1 MAKENLTKMAN
12 IDITV
17 REIDFVERFTRNWEH
32 LRQIMGIT
40 RPVRKQPGTKLT
52 FKKAHVT
59 LQDGSVAEGNEIP
72 YSQASVTETEFGTV
86 SIEKYAKG
94 VSIESIDKYGYEN
107 AIQRTDNEFLVEL
120 QNRVTGKFYTFLKS
134 GTLTSGKTTFQA
146 ALAEAQGRVRD
157 KWQSMHRSTMAIV
170 GFCNILDLY
179 DYLGAAQ
186 VTLQTAFGL
195 NYIENFLGYSTL
207 FLMSSNEI
215 PSGTVIATPAENVVN
230 YYADPGDS
238 AFAKAGLVYR
248 TDGVTNLIGFHVN
261 GDYKTAV
268 SESFAIMGI
277 YLFAEYIDGIAVVT
291 FKGSMGTVA
300 ATSAAGTTS
309 GTKLTITTP
318 TTIPADW
325 TFYFKS
331 QASTAPSAPD
341 YLAAVP
347 DGFTKLTVVDGVAD
361 NVTATNAH
369 KGTLLAVNAAGQV
382 VAASAA
388 ITVTA

>member
-1 MAKENLTKMAN
+1 MAKDRLTKTTN
-12 IDITV
+12 IDISI
-17 REIDFVERFTRNWEH
+17 REVDFVQRFARNWEH

-40 RPVRKQPGTKLT
+40 RPIQKTPGTRLT

-59 LQDGSVAEGNEIP
+59 LQSGAVAEGNEIP
-72 YSQASVTETEFGTV
+72 YSQATVDEVEYGTIT
-86 SIEKYAKG
+86 IEKYAKA
-94 VSIESIDKYGYEN
+94 VSLESIDKYGYEN
-107 AIQRTDNEFLVEL
+107 AVQKTDDEFLVEL
-120 QNRVTGKFYTFLKS
+120 QNNVTGKFYNFLKG

-146 ALAEAQGRVRD
+146 ALAEARGRVRN
-157 KWQSMHRSTMAIV
+157 KWLSMHRGTTGIV

-179 DYLGAAQ
+179 DYLGSA
-186 VTLQTAFGL
+186 TLTVQNEFGL
-195 NYIENFLGYSTL
+195 NYVQNFLGYNTL
-207 FLMSSNEI
+207 FLLSESEV
-215 PSGTVIATPAENVVN
+215 PSGTVYATPVENIVN
-230 YYADPGDS
+230 YYANPGDS
-238 AFAKAGLVYR
+238 QFAKAGLSYR
-248 TDGVTNLIGFHVN
+248 TDGDTNLIGFHVS

-277 YLFAEYIDGIAVVT
+277 YLFAEYIDGIAKVT

-318 TTIPADW
+318 TTIPGDW
-325 TFYFKS
+325 TFYFAS

-341 YLAAVP
+341 YLGAP
-347 DGFTKLTVVDGVAD
+347 TGFTKINVVDGVAD
-361 NVTATNAH
+361 NVTATNGH